1 MKTTVIA
8 FAVLAGTFGLSGIAS
23 AQGHPEDPS
32 TRLERQSQWNDSGS
46 ARGVDP
52 ATRNAWAAAYGPQAR
67 EAARVEQHE
76 GDAHQGPT
84 YDPREAERQ
93 MDRRDYRGYGQRGY
107 DQRGY
112 DQRGYDQRRY
122 SQRYDHA
129 PHYASNQAYFHRG
142 GYLPRAY
149 WQPTYYVNDWQAYPG
164 LYAPPYGYQWMNIDG
179 NFLLV
184 ALANGLIANALV
196 Y

>member
-1 MKTTVIA
+1 MKTTAIVC
-8 FAVLAGTFGLSGIAS
+8 AVLAGTFGLSGIAS
-23 AQGHPEDPS
+23 AQGHRDDAS

-46 ARGVDP
+46 ARGEDP
-52 ATRNAWAAAYGPQAR
+52 AARNAWAAAYGPQAR
-67 EAARVEQHE
+67 EAARVQQRE
-76 GDAHQGPT
+76 GDAAQGPT
-84 YDPREAERQ
+84 YDPREAERS
-93 MDRRDYRGYGQRGY
+93 MNGY

-112 DQRGYDQRRY
+112 DRRGYDERRSAQGQY
-122 SQRYDHA
+122 RQ
-129 PHYASNQAYFHRG
+129 PHYAANNAPFHRG
-142 GYLPRAY
+142 GYLPRTY
-149 WQPTYYVNDWQAYPG
+149 WQRSYYVNDWQAYPG